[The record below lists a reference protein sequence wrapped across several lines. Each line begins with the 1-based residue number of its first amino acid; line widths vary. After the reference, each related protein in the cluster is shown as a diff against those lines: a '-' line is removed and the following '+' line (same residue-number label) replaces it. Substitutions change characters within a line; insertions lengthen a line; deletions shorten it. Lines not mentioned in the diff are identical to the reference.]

1 MDEKGMFAWLM
12 GKIVTLLIVL
22 LYLFFLNKLV
32 IIMIKGD
39 PGIITGF
46 KWGDTE
52 AERNK
57 RKKLVRLLCRS
68 INRGN
73 YITLLGCL
81 FSIVLGS
88 DIGYICFLSF
98 SIFITF
104 PIIVKLL
111 LPTKTKK
118 Q

>member
-1 MDEKGMFAWLM
+1 MDGKGMLAWLI

-57 RKKLVRLLCRS
+57 KKKWTRLLCRS

-88 DIGYICFLSF
+88 DIGYICFLPF
-98 SIFITF
+98 PIVIAI

-111 LPTKTKK
+111 
-118 Q
+118 